1 MEKYDMALKKT
12 KHSKIKNTG
21 LLFEFLVRQLTVD
34 VLNDIKG
41 NTALKII
48 KKRFN
53 ENTELGKELHLYTI
67 LLNEKFK
74 SDKKGDYLI
83 SEALSTY
90 NKINIQSLK
99 REKYNLIKEIRGKYD
114 LSKFLSSNVKNYK
127 LYASIYKLFENN
139 HNMRPDEKTE
149 VYFTILEHIT
159 SDISINEDIQLSS
172 IANYNDLFKKD
183 QDVRILSYRY
193 LLEKFNN
200 KYHSLDSNQKR
211 LLRAYINNIT
221 NTNSLTEYINQKIPN
236 LVNELKSNINKVSD
250 EVVKIKLKEAIHSI
264 NDFCKVSDKSKNV
277 NDSVVVQMMRYY
289 QLLKELKSEK

>member
-114 LSKFLSSNVKNYK
+114 LSKFLS
-127 LYASIYKLFENN
+127 L
-139 HNMRPDEKTE
+139 
-149 VYFTILEHIT
+149 
-159 SDISINEDIQLSS
+159 
-172 IANYNDLFKKD
+172 
-183 QDVRILSYRY
+183 
-193 LLEKFNN
+193 
-200 KYHSLDSNQKR
+200 
-211 LLRAYINNIT
+211 
-221 NTNSLTEYINQKIPN
+221 
-236 LVNELKSNINKVSD
+236 
-250 EVVKIKLKEAIHSI
+250 
-264 NDFCKVSDKSKNV
+264 
-277 NDSVVVQMMRYY
+277 
-289 QLLKELKSEK
+289 

>member
-1 MEKYDMALKKT
+1 MALKKT

-34 VLNDIKG
+34 VLNDTKG

-53 ENTELGKELHLYTI
+53 ENTELGKELRLYTI

-83 SEALSTY
+83 SETLSTY

-99 REKYNLIKEIRGKYD
+99 REKYNLIKEVRSKYD

-139 HNMRPDEKTE
+139 SNMRPDEKTE
-149 VYFTILEHIT
+149 VYFTILEHVT
-159 SDISINEDIQLSS
+159 SDPNINEDIQLSS

-193 LLEKFNN
+193 LLEKFNS
-200 KYHSLDSNQKR
+200 KYYSLDSNQKK

-221 NTNSLTEYINQKIPN
+221 NTNSLTEYINNQIPN
-236 LVNELKSNINKVSD
+236 LVHELKSNINKVSD
-250 EVVKIKLKEAIHSI
+250 EIIKIKLKESIHSI
-264 NDFCKVSDKSKNV
+264 NDFCKISEKSKNV

>member
-1 MEKYDMALKKT
+1 MALKKT

>member
-1 MEKYDMALKKT
+1 MALKKT

-53 ENTELGKELHLYTI
+53 ENTELGKELSLYTI

-83 SEALSTY
+83 SEVMSTY

-99 REKYNLIKEIRGKYD
+99 REKYNLIREIREKYD
-114 LSKFLSSNVKNYK
+114 LTKFLSSNVKNYK

-139 HNMRPDEKTE
+139 YNMGPNEKTE
-149 VYFTILEHIT
+149 VYFTILEHVT
-159 SDISINEDIQLSS
+159 SDPNINEDIQLSS
-172 IANYNDLFKKD
+172 IANYNDLFKKN

-193 LLEKFNN
+193 LLEKFNS

-236 LVNELKSNINKVSD
+236 LVHELKSNIDRVTDS
-250 EVVKIKLKEAIHSI
+250 VVKIKLKEAIHSI
-264 NDFCKVSDKSKNV
+264 NDFCKVSEKSKNV